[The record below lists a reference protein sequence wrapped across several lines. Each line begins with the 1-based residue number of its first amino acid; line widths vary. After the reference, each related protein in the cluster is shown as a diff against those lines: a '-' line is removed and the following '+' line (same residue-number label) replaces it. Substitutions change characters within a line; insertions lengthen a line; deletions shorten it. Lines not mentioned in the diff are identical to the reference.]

1 MDRHTEHFGN
11 AGVGG
16 RTATGRRK
24 QMGRS
29 LPLLATLLLL
39 SACQGKELTPA
50 ERLAAETSPSGVK
63 VFLVGIDGATFTVLD
78 PLLEAGE
85 LPVMADLIQRGARGV
100 LESRKPSR
108 SPALWTSVATGKSP
122 REHGV
127 KNFKLPP
134 VDSDKRKPVLVS
146 THHRQSLALWNML
159 GPFGLQVGFLGW
171 WVTWPAEPVNGW
183 IVSDRITHSRWID
196 WARGF
201 KDESLTFPAE
211 LAEEVRDLVVDP
223 KDPPLDEIDELVELA
238 DEERSE
244 LVAATRPIYGHWLSV
259 FKFGFCSQRSYEKMA
274 LRLLDK
280 GQPDLVGL
288 FLIANDPICH
298 TFWHFYEP
306 EKYDGV
312 DPEQA
317 KRLGQLIPNI
327 QRHND
332 RFLAQVLSKVDP
344 DTVVILISDHGF
356 KNSNRIPTPEETEK
370 YSGRFDEL
378 WEGAE
383 EEGVVAVGQSGRH
396 TINGII
402 IAAGGPIKKGV
413 ETKAHLYDIAPTVL
427 ALLGLPVPEDM
438 PGRVLEDI
446 IEPEFFEQH
455 PIRTIDSYENYLEL
469 PRVAVAEDTPDEEA
483 LEMLRSLGYI
493 Q

>member
-1 MDRHTEHFGN
+1 MKRHAELS
-11 AGVGG
+11 A
-16 RTATGRRK
+16 GRRAYPV
-24 QMGRS
+24 RS
-29 LPLLATLLLL
+29 LTIVAALLL
-39 SACQGKELTPA
+39 SAACQRQDLTPA
-50 ERLAAETSPSGVK
+50 QELAAETSPSGVK
-63 VFLVGIDGATFTVLD
+63 VLIVGIDGATFKVLD

-108 SPALWTSVATGKSP
+108 SPALWTTVATGKSP
-122 REHGV
+122 KEHGV
-127 KNFKLPP
+127 KNFKLAP
-134 VDSDKRKPVLVS
+134 VDSDKRRPILVS
-146 THHRQSLALWNML
+146 SLHRQSLALWNML

-183 IVSDRITHSRWID
+183 IVSDRVTHSRWID
-196 WARGF
+196 WAGGF
-201 KDESLTFPAE
+201 KDESLTFPPE
-211 LAEEVRDLVVDP
+211 LANEVRGLVVDP
-223 KDPPLDEIDELVELA
+223 KDPPMDEIDQLVELS

-244 LVAATRPIYGHWLSV
+244 LIASTRPIYGHWLSV
-259 FKFGFCSQRSYEKMA
+259 FKFGYCSQRSYEKMA

-306 EKYDGV
+306 EKYTGV

-317 KRLGQLIPNI
+317 KRLGQLIPNF

-332 RFLAQVLSKVDP
+332 RFLAQVLSKVDR
-344 DTVVILISDHGF
+344 DTVVMLISDHGF
-356 KNSNRIPTPEETEK
+356 RNSNRIPTPEEADK
-370 YSGRFDEL
+370 YAGRFDEM

-396 TINGII
+396 TLNGIV
-402 IAAGGPIKKGV
+402 IAAGGPIREGV
-413 ETKAHLYDIAPTVL
+413 ETSAHLYDIAPTVL
-427 ALLGLPVPEDM
+427 ALLGLPVPDDM

-446 IEPEFFEQH
+446 IEPEFLEQH
-455 PIRTIDSYENYLEL
+455 PIRTIDSYESYLEL
-469 PRVAVAEDTPDEEA
+469 PRVAIADETPDEEA

>member
-1 MDRHTEHFGN
+1 
-11 AGVGG
+11 
-16 RTATGRRK
+16 
-24 QMGRS
+24 
-29 LPLLATLLLL
+29 
-39 SACQGKELTPA
+39 
-50 ERLAAETSPSGVK
+50 
-63 VFLVGIDGATFTVLD
+63 
-78 PLLEAGE
+78 
-85 LPVMADLIQRGARGV
+85 
-100 LESRKPSR
+100 
-108 SPALWTSVATGKSP
+108 
-122 REHGV
+122 
-127 KNFKLPP
+127 
-134 VDSDKRKPVLVS
+134 
-146 THHRQSLALWNML
+146 
-159 GPFGLQVGFLGW
+159 
-171 WVTWPAEPVNGW
+171 
-183 IVSDRITHSRWID
+183 
-196 WARGF
+196 
-201 KDESLTFPAE
+201 
-211 LAEEVRDLVVDP
+211 
-223 KDPPLDEIDELVELA
+223 
-238 DEERSE
+238 
-244 LVAATRPIYGHWLSV
+244 
-259 FKFGFCSQRSYEKMA
+259 MA
-274 LRLLDK
+274 LRLLEK

-332 RFLAQVLSKVDP
+332 RFLAQVLSKIDP